1 MLLGSHCLGLPGCAQ
16 LNKRPCPCFLQLTLQ
31 IHEAPCW
38 PHAAWSSFSAHLA
51 RCLSHDTGADT
62 HTHKCAHGHINTTR
76 DQRRHILTRTQSRTH
91 SVLLRSYI
99 HPHRHSWTCTVS
111 HACTLRYTY
120 TQTCRVIITV
130 VDCIMSPQRLFEVL
144 TPSTWECN
152 LS

>member
-99 HPHRHSWTCTVS
+99 HPHRHSWTRKPWIIFSICSTS
-111 HACTLRYTY
+111 TL
-120 TQTCRVIITV
+120 IK
-130 VDCIMSPQRLFEVL
+130 F
-144 TPSTWECN
+144 TWEFKIKEQKTTMWGEGAYW
-152 LS
+152 